1 MVNNATK
8 QQGLYTMQDT
18 EDYVVEPVNIVGSLF
33 WPEID
38 FFFPQDLIMHSQMKH
53 RVQGILVI

>member
-18 EDYVVEPVNIVGSLF
+18 EAYVVEPVNIVDSLF

-38 FFFPQDLIMHSQMKH
+38 FFFPGFDYAYSNETSSP
-53 RVQGILVI
+53 GILFI